1 MNHPPTVILD
11 RYPNG
16 SVIRVEPE
24 RRPLWLPFCW
34 VAGAAVF
41 LALALW
47 SPQTCILLSAA
58 LLIAFIGAR
67 WLKCAAKYDAEC
79 CIHTVDSAHGLED
92 LAEGYAVL
100 RCRCGAN
107 RRIVRVR

>member
-11 RYPNG
+11 RFPNG

-34 VAGAAVF
+34 VGSAAVF
-41 LALALW
+41 LALAAW
-47 SPQTCILLSAA
+47 SPDTAILLDVS
-58 LLIAFIGAR
+58 LLIAFIGPR
-67 WLKCAAKYDAEC
+67 FLKRAAKYDAEC

-92 LAEGYAVL
+92 AADGYAVL